1 MKALFELE
9 WDDDSGEGWMN
20 IFNLELCL
28 FSKEHTKKELLRIR
42 DLSDYEIVG
51 ESGDDKGNKEI
62 ILHTKKK
69 EKKK

>member
-9 WDDDSGEGWMN
+9 WNDDLGEAWMN
-20 IFNLELCL
+20 VWNLEICL

-51 ESGDDKGNKEI
+51 ESGDDKGNQEI
-62 ILHTKKK
+62 ILHAKK
-69 EKKK
+69 EKK

>member
-42 DLSDYEIVG
+42 DL
-51 ESGDDKGNKEI
+51 
-62 ILHTKKK
+62 
-69 EKKK
+69 